1 MGLSSGMAQ
10 GKTRKDAHLRLAG
23 AVLAAFAAGG
33 VARAADLDHPY
44 YRPVAVAPNPLCL
57 PVPPSCR
64 IIPQPEMNL
73 YNEVTR
79 AGIQR
84 VCVSRGVYADSSY
97 PYAPP
102 YWRPN
107 HRQGYGPESYW
118 PW

>member
-1 MGLSSGMAQ
+1 MAKMTRTGAQLPLASAVIVGLS
-10 GKTRKDAHLRLAG
+10 LCG
-23 AVLAAFAAGG
+23 A
-33 VARAADLDHPY
+33 ARAADLDHPY
-44 YRPVAVAPNPLCL
+44 YPPPPVAVAPGCL

-73 YNEVTR
+73 YNEVVR

-84 VCVSRGVYADSSY
+84 VCVSRGVYADSFY

-107 HRQGYGPESYW
+107 HRQGYGPESDW

>member
-1 MGLSSGMAQ
+1 MADRREKIRFGLGAAATAICLLMGSGAS
-10 GKTRKDAHLRLAG
+10 
-23 AVLAAFAAGG
+23 
-33 VARAADLDHPY
+33 AADLDHPY
-44 YRPVAVAPNPLCL
+44 YRPVPVAPNPLCL

-64 IIPQPEMNL
+64 IVPQPEMNL

-79 AGIQR
+79 VGIQR
-84 VCVSRGVYADSSY
+84 VCISRGVYADSFY

-107 HRQGYGPESYW
+107 HRQGYGPESDW